1 MSQSEEPSSP
11 RSLIV
16 HVLCPSVPAPNRFTF
31 DTLSLNTTV
40 ADLKTRLSRSIPSL
54 PAVDSQRLFY
64 LGKPL
69 LDDGATLQSLFGPLN
84 GSEFSIHLVLPPSQP
99 QTLGSASSTSNY
111 ESLSPYQASTS
122 IPRDNPPQYSTE
134 QMNSRARHRPSGQLS
149 QTDMARALQESA
161 RRRLIELNQRNGG
174 FSHHRSWDSATSAL
188 WASSRQLHRSPL
200 HIPEPSAPGTHT
212 TAPFVATPTSP
223 HSASG
228 HELPLA
234 GEAQPR
240 LRLLKQYISLAEEQL
255 NCGIAPSL
263 DHVIQ
268 LRTQLFKL
276 LDDQLQRPFSERG
289 EHLEPL
295 VSRVFEISSRADI
308 LRQRH
313 LLTVHHGSS
322 RAAAPMYLLSSPD
335 GYQAVVA
342 SPTAADTSRQISWPR
357 GTTPSANNAPVP
369 DAQQPLAEAA
379 VMENVVRQAVLNHRP
394 AVADGQLGLGRNLRR
409 LWLFVRLYF
418 FCFMFSPAGT
428 WTRIIY
434 VALAVVASILSETS
448 VPRRM
453 YELILAPVQRHLE
466 GLVHFAP
473 EEPVPPRTQG
483 TEGAGNEA
491 TTNQVG
497 IRGGRE
503 VNWTAGLHHSLRRV
517 ERSAALFIASLV
529 PGVGER
535 HIEVRNAAEAARNAE
550 LARQEEEQRRQ
561 EEEATAAAT
570 GEQDIEDQ
578 PQEGDAPASDWSTR
592 TSTGSPTPTERQP
605 FTPQEA

>member
-11 RSLIV
+11 RSVVV

-31 DTLSLNTTV
+31 DNLSLNTTV
-40 ADLKTRLSRSIPSL
+40 ADLKARLSRSIQSQ

-84 GSEFSIHLVLPPSQP
+84 GSEFSIHLVLPPSQS
-99 QTLGSASSTSNY
+99 QTSKSTSSTSSY
-111 ESLSPYQASTS
+111 DSLSPYQASTT
-122 IPRDNPPQYSTE
+122 IPRDSPPQYSTE
-134 QMNSRARHRPSGQLS
+134 QMNSRARHRPSSQLS

-161 RRRLIELNQRNGG
+161 RRRLMELNQRNGG
-174 FSHHRSWDSATSAL
+174 FSHHRSWDSATSAF
-188 WASSRQLHRSPL
+188 WTSRQLHRSPL
-200 HIPEPSAPGTHT
+200 HIPEPPAPGTYT
-212 TAPFVATPTSP
+212 TAPFAATPTSP
-223 HSASG
+223 YSASG
-228 HELPLA
+228 HELQLP
-234 GEAQPR
+234 GEVQPR

-263 DHVIQ
+263 DHIIQ
-268 LRTQLFKL
+268 LRTQLFRL
-276 LDDQLQRPFSERG
+276 LDDQLQRPLSERG

-295 VSRVFEISSRADI
+295 VSRVFEISSRADL

-313 LLTVHHGSS
+313 LLTVHRGSS

-342 SPTAADTSRQISWPR
+342 SPTAADTSQQFSWPS
-357 GTTPSANNAPVP
+357 GTTPPANNAPVP
-369 DAQQPLAEAA
+369 GAQQPHAEAA
-379 VMENVVRQAVLNHRP
+379 VMENVVRQAVLNQRP
-394 AVADGQLGLGRNLRR
+394 AGADGQLGLGRNLRR

-434 VALAVVASILSETS
+434 VALAVVASILSETN

-453 YELILAPVQRHLE
+453 YELVLAPVQRHLE

-473 EEPVPPRTQG
+473 EEPLPPRTQG
-483 TEGAGNEA
+483 TEGTGDEA

-497 IRGGRE
+497 IRNDRE
-503 VNWTAGLHHSLRRV
+503 ASWTAGLHHSLRRV

-535 HIEVRNAAEAARNAE
+535 HIEVRNAAEVARNAE
-550 LARQEEEQRRQ
+550 LARQEEERRRQ
-561 EEEATAAAT
+561 EEEAAAAAA

-578 PQEGDAPASDWSTR
+578 PQAGDAAPSNWSTR
-592 TSTGSPTPTERQP
+592 ASTGSPTPTEHQP
-605 FTPQEA
+605 LIPQDT